1 MMIRGWRK
9 RFSEIYKAMR
19 TNGSFVQNSLLMFSS
34 SGASM
39 AIQFGFAFILSR
51 IYSENDYG
59 IFQVFNSYVAIL
71 ASFVTLNYNQAFVLP
86 RDERQFVH
94 LFQLTVRIA
103 IWISIAIT
111 ILSLIGG
118 QWLLEKMNHQEV
130 GKWIYLV
137 GPTCL
142 AMAFAKIL
150 RELAIRQK
158 AFLKITIWSTASTLF
173 AKTFNV
179 TYGSFNA
186 AASGLII
193 TNILAFV
200 VEIFL
205 FVRYVTVDVWKTLFT
220 RTSQVD
226 RMLVAKEYRSFP
238 LYIFPG
244 NLINTL
250 SNFLPP
256 VLLAT
261 LGYGYDMAGFYGYAI
276 LILDVPL
283 RLMANGVSSVFL
295 PKANDMLADRPEELG
310 PATWRLYKNMILLA
324 GAAIGVIFVAG
335 EPLYSL
341 CFSERWAPAGRL
353 AEILAVYYFF
363 RLISAPLAILFNV
376 LKREKQFLI
385 FQSVLLISSISS
397 LSIASLFT
405 QDFFQLMQIFSIAN
419 GIVYFGLCV
428 WIFKLVNIPLIKAIA
443 FTLFSS
449 AFIFSVGYLLK
460 SWCFV

>member
-1 MMIRGWRK
+1 MIRGWRK

-34 SGASM
+34 SGASI

-86 RDERQFVH
+86 RDDRQFAH

-103 IWISIAIT
+103 LSICFVIT
-111 ILSLIGG
+111 LLSLIGG

-130 GKWIYLV
+130 GAWIYLV

-142 AMAFAKIL
+142 AMALAKIL

-158 AFLKITIWSTASTLF
+158 AFMKITIWSTTSTFF

-179 TYGSFNA
+179 AYGSISA

-193 TNILAFV
+193 TNLLAFV
-200 VEIFL
+200 LEFFL
-205 FVRYVTVDVWKTLFT
+205 YLRFVTVDVWKILSVK
-220 RTSQVD
+220 SQRSD
-226 RMLVAKEYRSFP
+226 RMKVAKDFSSFP

-261 LGYGYDMAGFYGYAI
+261 LGYGFDMVGFYGYAI
-276 LILDVPL
+276 LILDLPL

-295 PKANDMLADRPEELG
+295 PKANDILAERPEELG
-310 PATWRLYKNMILLA
+310 PATWRLYKNMMLLA
-324 GAAIGVIFVAG
+324 SAAIGFIFVAG
-335 EPLYSL
+335 EPLYAL
-341 CFSERWAPAGRL
+341 CFSERWAPAGHL
-353 AEILAVYYFF
+353 AEILTVYYFF
-363 RLISAPLAILFNV
+363 RLISAPLTILFNV
-376 LKREKQFLI
+376 LKREKEFLI
-385 FQSVLLISSISS
+385 FQSVLLVSSISS
-397 LSIASLFT
+397 LSIASFYT
-405 QDFFQLMQIFSIAN
+405 SDFFQLMQIFSLAN
-419 GIVYFGLCV
+419 GAVYFGLCI
-428 WIFKLVNIPLIKAIA
+428 WIFKLVKIPLAKAIA
-443 FTLFSS
+443 FTVFGSTALFS
-449 AFIFSVGYLLK
+449 IGYVLK
-460 SWCFV
+460 YVFFR